1 MPGRGRG
8 FTSKDYQAP
17 LRKPGEKLETAV
29 AQNDGAQKPASA
41 SDESEKE
48 EPTINPASASNVK
61 HPQLSEEKTVD
72 KTINSEEGSGQ
83 DASTEQNTES
93 TVTDLSEATEKDEP
107 PAISY
112 KEEDLAVREVEI
124 ETTVKDE
131 ATAAEESRPDDSV
144 IQNTEMSNTD
154 SSEATEKALE
164 GANFAKKEDLNVG
177 EMQIE
182 TTVQGEGTAT
192 EPTDQ
197 ATSLSPFAAEF
208 VPKSS
213 FSLQSAV
220 DAAEFVPGAFSH
232 QSERPAL
239 LRQQSDKP
247 ENELMNCVKDV
258 LFGLMQSPG
267 ELYFYF
273 TTLVK
278 MLKKWLSS
286 LESLKEVV
294 DLIFEYSITEPNFQ
308 YIAAKLC
315 NMLSKER
322 SIELQNG
329 ERFRSVLM
337 NRCRDEHVIREKSY
351 KNPETAEKL
360 LGFALFEAELFC
372 HYRPL
377 GETEPLRVF
386 HRGLLEMLN
395 TLLQNPAENCLTC
408 VGKMLKMT
416 GYLLDDP
423 HLMKNKEGEYVEDRK
438 SKVDKIFSDVEK
450 LSQDSSL
457 PDSVTSLLS
466 QVITLRSKKWETG
479 SSSSTVYPSDDV
491 SYYLPDF
498 TFGMDDL
505 CLQDDLTPVTNPDQW
520 SDYYDDADEEA
531 SIHDTYKYYFPDQYN
546 EEYSHEEDN
555 GYYLEDD
562 PEFDDEIDA
571 EFEKFLQEQ

>member
-1 MPGRGRG
+1 MPGKGRG

-48 EPTINPASASNVK
+48 EPTINPASASHVK
-61 HPQLSEEKTVD
+61 HPQLSEEKPA
-72 KTINSEEGSGQ
+72 EEGSGK
-83 DASTEQNTES
+83 DASTEQNIES

-107 PAISY
+107 PASSY
-112 KEEDLAVREVEI
+112 KDEDLAVREVEI

-144 IQNTEMSNTD
+144 VQNTEISNTD
-154 SSEATEKALE
+154 TSEATEKALE
-164 GANFAKKEDLNVG
+164 GANLAKKEDLNVG
-177 EMQIE
+177 KTQIE

-247 ENELMNCVKDV
+247 KNELMNCVRDV

-267 ELYFYF
+267 ELYYYF

-329 ERFRSVLM
+329 EKFRSVLM

-351 KNPETAEKL
+351 KNPETVEKL

-377 GETEPLRVF
+377 GETEPLKVF

-423 HLMKNKEGEYVEDRK
+423 RLMTNKKGEYEEDRK
-438 SKVDKIFSDVEK
+438 NKVDKIFSEVEK

-457 PDSVTSLLS
+457 SDSVTSLLS
-466 QVITLRSKKWETG
+466 QVISLRSKKWETG
-479 SSSSTVYPSDDV
+479 SSSSTFYPSDDV

-498 TFGMDDL
+498 SCGVDDL

-531 SIHDTYKYYFPDQYN
+531 LIHDTYKYYFPDQYN

-555 GYYLEDD
+555 GFYLEDD
-562 PEFDDEIDA
+562 PEFDDEIDE
-571 EFEKFLQEQ
+571 EFEKFLQEL